1 MNTRSGSLAS
11 SLPYTDAKPVGAAD
25 FYFAINATFRF
36 ILKRFGTDGLRR
48 YWRELGTTYMAPVS
62 TIWKKHGLASVADYW
77 RAFFRAEPG
86 GEVEVTLNN
95 DTVAL
100 EVRKCPAIAH
110 LRKGRREII
119 PCYCQHCYFLGE
131 ATAAPA
137 GLTVRVEGGN
147 GSCRQT
153 FFRRNAAIPD
163 QDLTRI
169 KEAKC

>member
-1 MNTRSGSLAS
+1 MKYGSDLS
-11 SLPYTDAKPVGAAD
+11 PPPLPYLDAKPVGAAD

-36 ILKRFGTDGLRR
+36 ILKRFGMDGLRQ
-48 YWRELGTTYMAPVS
+48 YWRDLGTHYMAPVS
-62 TIWKKHGLASVADYW
+62 TAWQKHGLTGVAEYW

-86 GEVEVTLNN
+86 AEVEVVLNH
-95 DTVAL
+95 DAVVL

-110 LRKGRREII
+110 LRQRGREIV

-153 FFRRNAAIPD
+153 FFRPNAAIPK
-163 QDLTRI
+163 QDLARI
-169 KEAKC
+169 KEARC